1 MKYENCT
8 FMSHDTKNHKQIFYL
23 DKSELSGPDDS
34 SLHDLKDVLARSS
47 SDSVGLEI
55 SSATLEPG
63 SQTSAL

>member
-1 MKYENCT
+1 MT
-8 FMSHDTKNHKQIFYL
+8 SHCTKNYNQLSYL
-23 DKSELSGPDDS
+23 DNSELSGPDDS
-34 SLHDLKDVLARSS
+34 SRHDLKDVLARSS